1 MRISDWSSDVC
12 SSDLSL
18 RAGQSDTKLAGLMKP
33 TQPTA
38 MHWTPAL
45 PEEGL
50 AASAAPARAGSWW
63 HHVATATPAS
73 PMPADHRQR
82 FLQLALDAAALRFGE
97 FPLNSGRSSPHFSKI
112 GRASCRA
119 RGINHV

>member
-12 SSDLSL
+12 SSDLLASSTQL
-18 RAGQSDTKLAGLMKP
+18 QGRAIGHAGCWVGGANP
-33 TQPTA
+33 AYGHAP
-38 MHWTPAL
+38 TPAL

-50 AASAAPARAGSWW
+50 AASATPTRAGPRW

-82 FLQLALDAAALRFGE
+82 FLQLALDADALRFG
-97 FPLNSGRSSPHFSKI
+97 RSEAHTSELQSLS
-112 GRASCRA
+112 RLS
-119 RGINHV
+119 